1 MKTCFEYLIVAVIA
15 VLMALAGY
23 WLMDVYAAAE
33 ARGLRILELDDV
45 GWTVWSCSISVITWV
60 YLYRHCRR
68 LHWLVLPAMG
78 LISPF
83 VGAVLFFIPFLWM
96 PWVVLWQYTVVVPVA
111 FVSLLVYP
119 LCLALAIAFI
129 RLELSL
135 KWLLLPAIL
144 ITADTALLSVGVTF
158 HAFFL
163 VA

>member
-23 WLMDVYAAAE
+23 WLMDVYAAAK

-45 GWTVWSCSISVITWV
+45 GWTVWICSISIITWV

-96 PWVVLWQYTVVVPVA
+96 PWVVLWQYAVVIFPVGLA
-111 FVSLLVYP
+111 TGFIISTATLP
-119 LCLALAIAFI
+119 L
-129 RLELSL
+129 RP
-135 KWLLLPAIL
+135 K
-144 ITADTALLSVGVTF
+144 GVL
-158 HAFFL
+158 HGN
-163 VA
+163 V